1 MLISFL
7 KYENTKFF
15 NSYQMIAPI
24 FLYLLSIIANYI
36 YKDLPILSSYG
47 STAIFLLLTMT
58 WLTIMNFKH
67 DSINERDILYI
78 HLSSKL
84 KYLTFKLINLILLS
98 FPLILISIVYPLI
111 INSFDKKITVN
122 FIVISLIVHVL
133 LSIFGILLGAFV
145 SNTNLA
151 SKPYRWLFTV
161 FVIIITLTKVTLV
174 DSMSF
179 LKWFVWIMPP
189 ISELLSLLN
198 SGTLLLYNGKFLM
211 YCMLILIYY
220 CLLLKLTIH
229 LFLKQK

>member
-7 KYENTKFF
+7 KYENVKFF

-36 YKDLPILSSYG
+36 YKDLPVLSSYG
-47 STAIFLLLTMT
+47 STAIFLLLIMT
-58 WLTIMNFKH
+58 WLAIINFKH
-67 DSINERDILYI
+67 DSINEREILYV

-98 FPLILISIVYPLI
+98 LPLILIAIFYPLL
-111 INSFDKKITVN
+111 INSFDKSITVN
-122 FIVISLIVHVL
+122 FVIISVIVHIL
-133 LSIFGILLGAFV
+133 MGIFGILLGAFV

-161 FVIIITLTKVTLV
+161 FVIIITLTKVILV
-174 DSMSF
+174 NSIPI
-179 LKWFVWIMPP
+179 LKWVIWIMPP

-198 SGTLLLYNGKFLM
+198 SDSLLLYNGEFLL
-211 YCMLILIYY
+211 YCLLILIYN
-220 CLLLKLTIH
+220 CLLLILTVY
-229 LFLKQK
+229 LFLKQ